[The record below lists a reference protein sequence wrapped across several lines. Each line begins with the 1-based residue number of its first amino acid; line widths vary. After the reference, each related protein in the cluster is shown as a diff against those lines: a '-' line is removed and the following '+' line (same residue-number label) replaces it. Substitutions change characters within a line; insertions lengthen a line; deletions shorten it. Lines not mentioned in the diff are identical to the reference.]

1 MIVRGGEI
9 MSENCD
15 FMKIML
21 KAQESAG
28 QAVLTLEKSRNA
40 DKFPQMMPTE
50 WHKERTYINALVREA
65 LEEYHKALKEAF
77 EKQGLQFPNF

>member
-1 MIVRGGEI
+1 MD
-9 MSENCD
+9 ENYA

-28 QAVLTLEKSRNA
+28 HEVLALEKSRNT

-50 WHKERTYINALVREA
+50 WQKERTYVNSLVREA
-65 LEEYHKALKEAF
+65 LEEYHKALKKAF
-77 EKQGLQFPNF
+77 EDNGLQFPNIT

>member
-1 MIVRGGEI
+1 

-65 LEEYHKALKEAF
+65 VKEGDLKSVV
-77 EKQGLQFPNF
+77 